1 MDESRFHKA
10 EKKIEQKILSGNPL
24 SQAEMKR
31 LLSFF
36 TKTLEANFSVNETMD
51 RKVFR
56 QFFHA
61 NFDLTDIVIVDRI
74 FDFFNYDKDKEDSLN
89 SRPTYV
95 QRMYIFL
102 YRK

>member
-1 MDESRFHKA
+1 MDESRFHKT
-10 EKKIEQKILSGNPL
+10 EKKIEQKILSENPL
-24 SQAEMKR
+24 SQSEMKR
-31 LLSFF
+31 LLSIF
-36 TKTLEANFSVNETMD
+36 TRTIEAGFSVSETMD
-51 RKVFR
+51 RKLFR

-95 QRMYIFL
+95 QPIYIL
-102 YRK
+102 YI